1 MNNRRSTLGMAPLKV
16 LVILI
21 DEDKVRE
28 AGLGENLRVQVSG
41 IEEDDILSSSV
52 LCSVVR
58 LVPAVTRFVA
68 HLSIKE
74 LLDNV
79 GFLRARLLL
88 CGLLI
93 LCKLM
98 NFNC

>member
-1 MNNRRSTLGMAPLKV
+1 MNNRRSTLGMV

-28 AGLGENLRVQVSG
+28 AGLGESLRVRVSR
-41 IEEDDILSSSV
+41 IEEDDILSGSV

-58 LVPAVTRFVA
+58 PVPAVTRFVA

-79 GFLRARLLL
+79 
-88 CGLLI
+88 
-93 LCKLM
+93 
-98 NFNC
+98 